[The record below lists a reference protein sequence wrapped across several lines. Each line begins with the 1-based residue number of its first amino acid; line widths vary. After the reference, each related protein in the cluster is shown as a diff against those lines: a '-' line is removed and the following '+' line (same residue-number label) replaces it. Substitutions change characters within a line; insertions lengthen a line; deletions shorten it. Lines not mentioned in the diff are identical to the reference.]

1 MYVYACV
8 HLYDFIMYTMWVQVP
23 LEACWQRIL

>member
-8 HLYDFIMYTMWVQVP
+8 HLYDFMYTMWVQVP